1 MDKMNIGILNIW
13 ACNILISFEKL
24 NKLEALVIY
33 VSFKYF
39 QLVLRNF
46 WTKLRDDFFIQIFA
60 LRKIENYGQTL
71 SKLIL

>member
-46 WTKLRDDFFIQIFA
+46 WTKLRDDFFKLNFTTYVVEIF
-60 LRKIENYGQTL
+60 KF
-71 SKLIL
+71 